1 MSSKKLATK
10 SYNQFLCGDPSAG
23 ISIAAGASLVCG
35 AIDLNDVDLSAATIL
50 LERVSGT
57 GTLKAAGSIS
67 VDGVTTSFALSDLI
81 TAVTTASKAYK
92 LSDASFVFGRYLT
105 ITLTETGGTAAAVA
119 RCVFMGQGK

>member
-10 SYNQFLCGDPSAG
+10 SYNQFLLGDPSAG
-23 ISIAAGASLVCG
+23 ISVAAGASIVCG
-35 AIDLNDVDLSAATIL
+35 AIDLNDVDLSAATIV

-57 GTLKAAGSIS
+57 GTLKCSGSIS
-67 VDGVTTSFALSDLI
+67 VDGITTSFAIGDLI

-92 LSDASFVFGRYLT
+92 LSDAGFVYGRYLT
-105 ITLTETGGTAAAVA
+105 ITVTETGGSAAAVG

>member
-10 SYNQFLCGDPSAG
+10 SYNQFLLGDPSAG
-23 ISIAAGASLVCG
+23 ISVAASASIVCG
-35 AIDLNDVDLSAATIL
+35 AIDLNDVDLSAATIV

-57 GTLKAAGSIS
+57 GTLKASATIT
-67 VDGVTTSFALSDLI
+67 VDGVTTPYALGDII

-92 LSDASFVFGRYLT
+92 LSDAGFVFGRYLT
-105 ITLTETGGTAAAVA
+105 VTITETGGSAAAVG